1 MTRCSGGRTPITLE
15 PILVQVGG
23 GPVAAV
29 EKVELRCRLWQFVVE
44 EVPCGQAFTVV
55 EIPRL
60 AVRGECLLKPDP
72 GQHYVADGFE
82 VQRGVRQGVGR
93 ATVLPEQ
100 SGGVFDPLRRRFQ
113 RARPAGQRIA
123 QRRCLAGQ

>member
-44 EVPCGQAFTVV
+44 EVPCGQAFTLV
-55 EIPRL
+55 EIAGF
-60 AVRGECLLKPDP
+60 AVRG
-72 GQHYVADGFE
+72 
-82 VQRGVRQGVGR
+82 
-93 ATVLPEQ
+93 
-100 SGGVFDPLRRRFQ
+100 GG
-113 RARPAGQRIA
+113 
-123 QRRCLAGQ
+123 